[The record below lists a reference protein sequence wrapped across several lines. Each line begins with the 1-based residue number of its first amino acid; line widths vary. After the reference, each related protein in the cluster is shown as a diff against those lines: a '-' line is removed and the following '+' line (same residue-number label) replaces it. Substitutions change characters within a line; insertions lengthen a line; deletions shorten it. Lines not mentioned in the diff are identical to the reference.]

1 MTALNSPEL
10 AAAKTRERPIKLA
23 IASGVGTILEFYDFA
38 IYGTAT
44 ALVFNKVYFD
54 TDDPWFGTFLG
65 FATFAIGF
73 VMAPVGA
80 VIFGHYGDRFGRRAA
95 LTTAFILMGSAT
107 LVMGLVPDSRAIG
120 IAAPLILI
128 FLRMLHGISR
138 GGEIGGAVLLAA
150 EHAPASRRGLYG
162 CFVTLGS
169 PVGAILANTAFALV
183 LLLPM
188 DQVIA
193 WGWRIPFLV
202 GGVVLIIGIWTRTRI
217 SETPD
222 FAGAGSG
229 DPGSG
234 ADRSAP
240 RGLAVLRQDWRGV
253 VRAAG
258 VNIGQNCYA
267 FLLFTFMLSFLTEPD
282 PGRGFSRSQ
291 VVWGITAA
299 LACHAATVVLGSH
312 LSDRLGRKAVIGFG
326 MTSAA
331 VFAPVLFWVTAHGSF
346 LACIAVICIGF
357 TLTGFVYGP
366 MFTMFAEQFPVTQR
380 YSGVGIGYQV
390 GAVVG
395 GGIAPMVANRIVSG
409 TGSVV
414 PVGFYAAALM
424 LISLFALLKGKETAP
439 LAVGKPFRSRLA
451 AYAGSGARAGR
462 GGFPAEPKPLE
473 QSR

>member
-10 AAAKTRERPIKLA
+10 ASARTRERPMKLA

-229 DPGSG
+229 T
-234 ADRSAP
+234 DRPAP

-253 VRAAG
+253 LRAAG

-312 LSDRLGRKAVIGFG
+312 LSDRLGRKTVIGFG

-439 LAVGKPFRSRLA
+439 LAVGKSFRSRLA
-451 AYAGSGARAGR
+451 APVGTGDHAGR
-462 GGFPAEPKPLE
+462 GGFPADAKPLE
-473 QSR
+473 QSG

>member
-10 AAAKTRERPIKLA
+10 GSEQSRERPMKLA

-95 LTTAFILMGSAT
+95 LTTAFVLMGAAT
-107 LVMGLVPDSRAIG
+107 LIMGLVPDSRAIG

-188 DQVIA
+188 EQVIA

-217 SETPD
+217 SETPE
-222 FAGAGSG
+222 FTEAGSG
-229 DPGSG
+229 EHRPTST
-234 ADRSAP
+234 
-240 RGLAVLRQDWRGV
+240 GLVVLRQDWRGV

-258 VNIGQNCYA
+258 VNVGQNCYA
-267 FLLFTFMLSFLTEPD
+267 FLLFTFMLSFLTEAG
-282 PGRGFSRSQ
+282 PGRGFSRPQ
-291 VVWGITAA
+291 VVLGITVA
-299 LACHAATVVLGSH
+299 LACHAATVILGSH
-312 LSDRLGRKAVIGFG
+312 LSDRLGRKPVIGFG
-326 MTSAA
+326 MASAA

-395 GGIAPMVANRIVSG
+395 GGIAPMVANRIVSSS
-409 TGSVV
+409 GSVV

-424 LISLFALLKGKETAP
+424 LISLFSLMKGRETAP
-439 LAVGKPFRSRLA
+439 LAAGRSFRSRV
-451 AYAGSGARAGR
+451 GVSAGR
-462 GGFPAEPKPLE
+462 NG
-473 QSR
+473 